1 MRELSY
7 GEAIREATY
16 QMMEEDKSV
25 IVLGEGVND
34 PTGMFGSTLDLYKTF
49 GKERVIDVPNSENGF
64 TGLALGMALNGFR
77 PIIVHQRNDFLL
89 LAMDQM
95 VSQAAKW
102 AYMFKG
108 QAHIPLIVRA
118 VIGRGWGQGAQHS
131 QSLQSLFMHF
141 PGLKVLMPANA
152 YDAKGLLISALS
164 NENSPIV
171 IIEHRWLYQTKS
183 EVPERAYSVSIGK
196 GKVVRSGTDM
206 TIVAVSQAVEDSLK
220 AADLLQDKGID
231 VEIIDLRTIR
241 PIDLDIIRKSLRKT
255 GNLMV
260 VDTGWRVCGLSAEV
274 GALIAEDPPC
284 FKALKS
290 PIRRVT
296 LADVPTP
303 TTYVLENLFYPSPET
318 IVSAALE
325 VLKGEIAGI
334 EATFEEQTF
343 HNKKFSG
350 SF

>member
-7 GEAIREATY
+7 GEATREATY
-16 QMMEEDKSV
+16 QMMEKDKSIV
-25 IVLGEGVND
+25 VLGEGVND

-64 TGLALGMALNGFR
+64 TGLALGMALSGFR

-89 LAMDQM
+89 LAMDQI

-102 AYMFKG
+102 SYMFEG
-108 QAHIPLIVRA
+108 QAQAPLVVRA

-164 NENSPIV
+164 NESSPIV
-171 IIEHRWLYQTKS
+171 IIEHRWLYKTKS
-183 EVPERAYSVSIGK
+183 KVPERVYSVPIGK
-196 GKVVRSGTDM
+196 GKVVREGKDI
-206 TIVAVSQAVEDSLK
+206 TIVAVSQAVEDSIK
-220 AADLLQDKGID
+220 AAELLQGRGISAE
-231 VEIIDLRTIR
+231 VVDLRTIR
-241 PIDLDIIRKSLRKT
+241 PLDLNIIRKSLRKT
-255 GNLMV
+255 GNLVV

-274 GALIAEDPPC
+274 GALVVEDPDC
-284 FKALKS
+284 FRALNS
-290 PIRRVT
+290 PIKRVT

-318 IVSAALE
+318 IVSAVLE
-325 VLKGEIAGI
+325 VLKGEIANI
-334 EATFEEQTF
+334 ETAFEEQTF
-343 HNKKFSG
+343 NDKKFSG